1 MLALILS
8 PTVPENQAN
17 VLVYM
22 ISDTSFSLS
31 IALTLFIILSFKE
44 RGRKL
49 KEGAKPPLFETTSPA
64 KHEST

>member
-8 PTVPENQAN
+8 PTAPENQAP

-31 IALTLFIILSFKE
+31 IALTLFIILI
-44 RGRKL
+44 L
-49 KEGAKPPLFETTSPA
+49 KEGGEN
-64 KHEST
+64 